1 MTKILVADD
10 EPELLELVR
19 FSLDAAGFEEMPHAV
34 EGTSVQVRFENLTVW
49 SSWLTTAGLE
59 LHLRARSIPH
69 RAARENV
76 SKMPKP
82 PNTVVTLVDGAGDAN
97 MMGRIHRGEP
107 FDDRA
112 WLVKYAEIVFGDPPA
127 WFHLLIVVVV
137 PLCVYLLLR
146 LLIATIYCVRDGFR
160 ADQGT

>member
-1 MTKILVADD
+1 MDTRRKLIIRGVTRGYVVLVGLW
-10 EPELLELVR
+10 LLYFYAWVPL
-19 FSLDAAGFEEMPHAV
+19 
-34 EGTSVQVRFENLTVW
+34 QV
-49 SSWLTTAGLE
+49 
-59 LHLRARSIPH
+59 
-69 RAARENV
+69 
-76 SKMPKP
+76 M
-82 PNTVVTLVDGAGDAN
+82 DAN
-97 MMGRIHRGEP
+97 MLGRIHRGEP

-146 LLIATIYCVRDGFR
+146 LLIATIYWVRDGFR